1 MKKKI
6 SKSLLMTALITGMCI
21 GGVQSAFAADDLNTF
36 ALDEYVVTATRTL
49 KQLQEVPA
57 SVSVVTAQDIEERNV
72 TSMQDA
78 LQYLPGVWMDPAA
91 QSGIQMRGFGGTDIL
106 VLIDGQ
112 QMNTTYNGST
122 NLNSIPVE
130 SIDRIEVVRGAAS
143 SIYGGHA
150 VGGVINITTK
160 EAKQIGTHGDAVVSY
175 GSNDTWK
182 QSLQVNSK
190 VNDKWSFGVGY
201 EKRKSDGYKG
211 YWVTK
216 TKSSKKTDADVT
228 SEVVNIPD
236 KLSDG
241 KNYVVGDRGEKAWEH
256 ENLNAN
262 IKYNFDDSKSL
273 KYIYNKIDTVHN
285 YVNGTSYL
293 KDANGNT
300 VYTGVVKLPNGEIVE
315 LSARNFYGTD
325 NHLERDT
332 HALIY
337 NDTDNKFNASFNYV
351 DNKVDGFTSPTSRAD
366 LDGSEAVKDMNWT
379 GEGDYSSHPGKVYS
393 FTLEKAWEDIADKHN
408 IVLGAE
414 LKQEE
419 MLQDRFTITSWHNPD
434 SKVNHYAQDDGEVR
448 NAALFVQDEI
458 KLSEPVTMYLG
469 ARLDYYKKG
478 AGTFW
483 STESGAEYNES
494 SDSETYT
501 ELSPK
506 LAFDYKADKDTNYY
520 VSYGHSF
527 NPPEMYKIYR
537 YSEFTSYWYI
547 PNPDLDPETSD
558 TFEIGMKK
566 KLSDRT
572 NLGVTFY
579 HVDTDDKIAASD
591 TLPGQSFKG
600 KKVKQY
606 RNFNKEERNGVEF
619 ELSHEFSDKYTGYFN
634 YAWQQGTLEDK
645 KAGTESNNY
654 DIPKHLL
661 HAGIQ
666 YNSDGWNALL
676 DCQYVSERQS
686 DDASGY
692 GAEEAYFLVNTA
704 INYKLNDNATLQF
717 AINNLLDKEYYNSE
731 AADGRT
737 YNVSLRYSF

>member
-1 MKKKI
+1 
-6 SKSLLMTALITGMCI
+6 MTALITGLCI
-21 GGVQSAFAADDLNTF
+21 GGVQSAFAAEDLNTF

-57 SVSVVTAQDIEERNV
+57 SVSIVTAKDIEERNV
-72 TSMQDA
+72 NSVQEA
-78 LQYLPGVWMDPAA
+78 LQNLLGVYMNPTA

-122 NLNSIPVE
+122 NLNSIPIE
-130 SIDRIEVVRGAAS
+130 SIERIEVLRGAAS

-160 EAKQIGTHGDAVVSY
+160 EAKKVGTHGEAVISY

-182 QSLQVNSK
+182 QSLQVQSK

-201 EKRKSDGYKG
+201 EKRKSDGYEG

-216 TKSSKKTDADVT
+216 TKTTKTPKA
-228 SEVVNIPD
+228 EAVNMSD
-236 KLSDG
+236 TLSDG
-241 KNYVVGDRGEKAWEH
+241 KTYVVGTRGEKAWEH
-256 ENLNAN
+256 ENINAN
-262 IKYNFDDSKSL
+262 IKYNFDENKSL

-285 YVNGTSYL
+285 YVNGTSFL

-300 VYTGVVKLPNGEIVE
+300 IYTGIVQLPNGEKVS
-315 LSARNFYGTD
+315 LSARNFYGSD

-337 NDTDNKFNASFNYV
+337 NDIENKFTASFNYV
-351 DNKVDGFTSPTSRAD
+351 DNKTDGFTSPTSRSD
-366 LDGSEAVKDMNWT
+366 LDGSEAVKNMNWT
-379 GEGDYSSHPGKVYS
+379 GEGDYSSHPGKVYN
-393 FTLEKAWEDIADKHN
+393 FNIEKAWENIGGKHTIVIGAD
-408 IVLGAE
+408 

-419 MLQDRFTITSWHNPD
+419 MTQDRFTVSSWHNHD
-434 SKVNHYAQDDGEVR
+434 SKINHYAQDDGEVK
-448 NAALFVQDEI
+448 NAALFIQDEYKI
-458 KLSEPVTMYLG
+458 TEPLTMYLG

-483 STESGAEYNES
+483 STEAGNEYSEV

-506 LAFDYKADKDTNYY
+506 VSFDYKANDSTNYY

-558 TFEIGMKK
+558 TFELGMKK
-566 KLSDRT
+566 RLSDNT
-572 NLGVTFY
+572 NLGITFY
-579 HVDTDDKIAASD
+579 HVDTDDKIAASGV
-591 TLPGQSFKG
+591 LPGQSFKG
-600 KKVKQY
+600 KGVKQY
-606 RNFNKEERNGVEF
+606 DNFNKEERNGVEF
-619 ELSHEFSDKYTGYFN
+619 ELTHTFSDKFSGYLN
-634 YAWQQGTLEDK
+634 YAWQQGKLEDTK
-645 KAGTESNNY
+645 GNESYNY

-666 YNSDGWNALL
+666 YNHDKWNALL
-676 DCQYVSERQS
+676 DCQYVSERQAPD

-704 INYKLNDNATLQF
+704 INYKLNENATLQF
-717 AINNLLDKEYYNSE
+717 AINNLLDREFYASE
-731 AADGRT
+731 ATDGRT
-737 YNVSLRYSF
+737 YYATLRYSF